1 MREGRIWIL
10 LGVAAMVAVSTAQA
24 AEPAVDPV
32 DGAWSRWELASTA
45 ERIAEEEHLDARLV
59 TSLIQVESDFD
70 PSAVSRRGALGLM
83 QLMPATARRL
93 GVEKPLD
100 PEQNLR
106 AGVRELRRLIDRYG
120 GDLVLALAAYNAG
133 EGAVERY
140 GGVPPFSET
149 RDYIDRILS
158 LYTGRPYR
166 LGPRRFHRPVRLLK
180 DSSGTVLI
188 TKTGKGDARATR
200 QPVLGGGFG
209 R

>member
-1 MREGRIWIL
+1 M
-10 LGVAAMVAVSTAQA
+10 
-24 AEPAVDPV
+24 EP
-32 DGAWSRWELASTA
+32 
-45 ERIAEEEHLDARLV
+45 LDARLV
-59 TSLIQVESDFD
+59 TSLIQVESDLD
-70 PSAVSRRGALGLM
+70 PGAVSRRGALGLM

-93 GVEKPLD
+93 GVERPFD

-133 EGAVERY
+133 ESTVERY
-140 GGVPPFSET
+140 GGVPPYRET
-149 RDYIDRILS
+149 RNYIDRILS

-166 LGPRRFHRPVRLLK
+166 LGGRRFHRPVRLMK
-180 DSSGTVLI
+180 DSAGTVLI
-188 TKTGKGDARATR
+188 TNTASGSTASNG

>member
-10 LGVAAMVAVSTAQA
+10 LTVAAMMAVGGAWA
-24 AEPAVDPV
+24 AEPAIDPV
-32 DGAWSRWELASTA
+32 DGGWSRWELASTA

-70 PSAVSRRGALGLM
+70 PRAVSRRGALGLM

-93 GVEKPLD
+93 GVESPFD

-133 EGAVERY
+133 EGAVNRY
-140 GGVPPFSET
+140 GGVPPYSET

-166 LGPRRFHRPVRLLK
+166 LGRHRFHRPVRLLK
-180 DSSGTVLI
+180 NSSGTILI
-188 TKTGKGDARATR
+188 TNTGNPGSPATR